1 MKYQSYFKKY
11 QKSVFYKGY
20 IQIKCF
26 SSEMRLR
33 FTLSSKLVLI
43 ELVYQSAWIHL
54 HILAPGTTVLDGHA
68 DQEFPIHLN
77 KTLKEGPT
85 KDGCF
90 ADMKGNDSDKR
101 DLLVDHSGVSGRK
114 LHRLSD

>member
-1 MKYQSYFKKY
+1 MTYATPDY
-11 QKSVFYKGY
+11 VITELN

-33 FTLSSKLVLI
+33 FTLSSKLVLK
-43 ELVYQSAWIHL
+43 ELAYQSAWIHL
-54 HILAPGTTVLDGHA
+54 RILAPGATVLEGHA
-68 DQEFPIHLN
+68 DQEFPLHLN